1 MSGLL
6 VSVAVELAVFRLG
19 DTGAG
24 ITLVRSFDEFLESQ
38 EKAPASFR
46 EGGAAGAVAGAGA
59 PLTGGVPGDV
69 GAAATAGLG
78 AAASRF
84 LGEI

>member
-19 DTGAG
+19 DTAGG
-24 ITLVRSFDEFLESQ
+24 ITLVRSLDEFLESQ

-46 EGGAAGAVAGAGA
+46 EGGAAAAVAGAGV
-59 PLTGGVPGDV
+59 PLTGGVPGEV
-69 GAAATAGLG
+69 GAAAAAARGV
-78 AAASRF
+78 AASRF
-84 LGEI
+84 LGED